1 MGRFWVNAPASQA
14 LRHGFTV
21 ADVERVTVS
30 VVCQGHG
37 TQGLDRDDR
46 FEAAWGAVVEL
57 LYASESAPS
66 RDELYNA
73 ARRGLGRLREQDL
86 QARGFAS
93 RSYLS
98 GAATAPQF
106 LRFWQNIPAEPV
118 AEQVTESV
126 AVGQVLA
133 MLTDRQRE
141 VLWALADHGDYQS
154 AQAATG
160 LSRSEFFKRLSEA
173 RCAFLAHWHQ
183 GETLPPRRGRD
194 HRAGW
199 SVANEPPV
207 AQAALDT
214 AKGRAMLRQ
223 VEAAFDGQQCVYART
238 LWERLAGRC
247 PDFQGWGQRQVAALL
262 RAYGVPT
269 NKAMRIGG
277 RSAPNRTAYRL
288 ADIRQALDEID
299 RTPATALAA

>member
-1 MGRFWVNAPASQA
+1 MGRFWAGAPADQV
-14 LRHGFTV
+14 LRFGFTV

-30 VVCQGHG
+30 VVCQNSWA
-37 TQGLDRDDR
+37 QGLDRDDR

-57 LYASESAPS
+57 LYSSESAPS

-73 ARRGLGRLREQDL
+73 ARRGLNLLREQDL
-86 QARGFAS
+86 HARGFAS
-93 RSYLS
+93 RSYS
-98 GAATAPQF
+98 CGAATAPRF
-106 LRFWQNIPAEPV
+106 LRFWQNIPGEPV
-118 AEQVTESV
+118 ADQVSEQV

-133 MLTDRQRE
+133 MLTDQQRA
-141 VLWALADHGDYQS
+141 VLWALANQGDYQS

-160 LSRSEFFKRLSEA
+160 LSKAEFFKRLSEA
-173 RCAFLAHWHQ
+173 RIAFLACWHQ
-183 GETLPPRRGRD
+183 DETPQPRRGRD

-199 SVANEPPV
+199 SVANQPHV
-207 AQAALDT
+207 VQAASDT
-214 AKGRAMLRQ
+214 AKGRTMLRQ
-223 VEAAFDGQQCVYART
+223 IAAAFDGQSCVYART
-238 LWERLAGRC
+238 LWQRLTERH

-277 RSAPNRTAYRL
+277 RQAPNRTAYRL
-288 ADIRQALDEID
+288 ADIHQALAEID